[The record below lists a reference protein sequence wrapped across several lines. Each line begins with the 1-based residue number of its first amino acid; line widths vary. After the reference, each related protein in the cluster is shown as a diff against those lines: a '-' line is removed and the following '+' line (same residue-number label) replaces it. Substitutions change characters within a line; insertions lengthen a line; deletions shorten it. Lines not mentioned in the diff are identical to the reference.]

1 MKARQT
7 PTSIWHKILTGLLA
21 AVCVF
26 AITGLIASAYAGAI
40 NPVNHPM
47 ASVVAMTFPL
57 WLIGTIVAVA
67 IIFFMRWRVALI
79 GVAGLC
85 IALPAILNYCPLNLP
100 RKAAEDA
107 DTFTLMTY
115 NVFDFV
121 DQTEEYP
128 GDINPTLSYILREDP
143 DIVCAQEVGYIG
155 TNQSHRITAAQV
167 DSLYAQYP
175 YIYMDRHILAI
186 LSKFPIEPVQTGIH
200 ISENEGAG
208 DIACYRAEIKGRK
221 VTIFIVHLQ
230 SFYLQRAEREMFM
243 KLTRLQGSESE
254 IKEMQRHLVD
264 KICEAA
270 PHRVRETEELI
281 KYIDKYGGPNV
292 IVCGDFNDIPG
303 CYSLRLLKDH
313 KLKEVYPEVGF
324 GPMITYNS
332 ERFYFRI
339 DHILYRGD
347 IRPLSMV
354 RSKIYSSDHYPV
366 KATFEI
372 LNQ

>member
-1 MKARQT
+1 MTNRQT
-7 PTSIWHKILTGLLA
+7 PTSIWHKILTAVLA
-21 AVCVF
+21 IVCVC
-26 AITGLIASAYAGAI
+26 AITGLIVSAYAGAV

-57 WLIGTIVAVA
+57 WLVGTIVVVA

-85 IALPAILNYCPLNLP
+85 IALPAILNYCPLNMP
-100 RKAAEDA
+100 GKAAEGA

-121 DQTEEYP
+121 DQAEEYP
-128 GDINPTLSYILREDP
+128 GEVNPTLSYILREDP
-143 DIVCAQEVGYIG
+143 DIVCVQEVGYIEQ
-155 TNQSHRITAAQV
+155 NQSVRMTAAQI
-167 DSLYAQYP
+167 DSLHAQYP
-175 YIYMDRHILAI
+175 YIYIDRHILAI
-186 LSKFPIEPVQTGIH
+186 LSKYPIEPVQTGIRT
-200 ISENEGAG
+200 SGNLGAG
-208 DIACYRAEIKGRK
+208 DIACYRAEIKGHK

-230 SFYLQRAEREMFM
+230 SFYLQRDEREMFM
-243 KLTRLQGSESE
+243 KLTRLQGSEKE

-264 KICEAA
+264 KICYAA

-281 KYIDKYGGPNV
+281 KYVDKYGGPNV

-303 CYSLRLLKDH
+303 CYSLRLLKGH

-347 IRPLSMV
+347 IRPLSMH
-354 RSKIYSSDHYPV
+354 RSKIYSSDHFPV